1 MSSTECPSSLNFE
14 PRPTPVQQNDTLL
27 TQQTLAIH
35 GYDECH
41 RRVPFD
47 AFWWSLPD
55 RLHTVEMH
63 IFCRKQLCFRPKTK
77 KKRNQRNTFS
87 PEIETDRKQSK
98 SLFSAPETKTKFGQS
113 LLPTLLKTTLTAWFW
128 HIVLSSVAA
137 GMFSTHA
144 HCWRSRDRQYNA
156 RHILRFLQLCLNC
169 LNMY

>member
-55 RLHTVEMH
+55 RLQTVEMH

-77 KKRNQRNTFS
+77 KTKSTNTFS

-113 LLPTLLKTTLTAWFW
+113 LLPIL
-128 HIVLSSVAA
+128 
-137 GMFSTHA
+137 FSRQ
-144 HCWRSRDRQYNA
+144 RSLRDFG
-156 RHILRFLQLCLNC
+156 ISCFLQLLPVCFQHMLTAEDRVTDSITQGIYYAFSSC
-169 LNMY
+169 VYIV